1 MFISWAADNLTV
13 PDPYGAIPESIKNPS
28 AGSGVKMVLNALMTG
43 AGMYYLAIG
52 KKEGSFQRMVI
63 GAALIIAAL
72 FLM

>member
-1 MFISWAADNLTV
+1 MNISWAADNLTL
-13 PDPYGAIPESIKNPS
+13 PDPFAAIPDSVRNPTS
-28 AGSGVKMVLNALMTG
+28 GSGVKMLLNAVMTG

-63 GAALIIAAL
+63 GGALIIAAL